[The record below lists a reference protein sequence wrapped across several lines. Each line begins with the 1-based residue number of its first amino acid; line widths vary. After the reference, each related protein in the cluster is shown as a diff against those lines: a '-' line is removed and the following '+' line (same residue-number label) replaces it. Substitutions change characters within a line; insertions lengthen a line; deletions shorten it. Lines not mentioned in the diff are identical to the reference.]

1 MSLMEGKE
9 DDCVLEGANRITFG
23 QNRQD
28 FAAAVID
35 VFNHNIG
42 ECLKYLLIR
51 RLKYFN

>member
-42 ECLKYLLIR
+42 
-51 RLKYFN
+51 KYFKYSLSR

>member
-1 MSLMEGKE
+1 MSLVEGKE

-23 QNRQD
+23 QNRHD

-42 ECLKYLLIR
+42 KYLEHLLSR
-51 RLKYFN
+51 